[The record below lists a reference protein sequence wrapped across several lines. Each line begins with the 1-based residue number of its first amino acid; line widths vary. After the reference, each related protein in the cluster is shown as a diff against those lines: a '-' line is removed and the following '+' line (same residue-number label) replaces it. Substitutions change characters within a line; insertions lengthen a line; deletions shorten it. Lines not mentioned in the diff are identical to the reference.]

1 MVSSG
6 TLERVLP
13 NDKYV
18 VRAQAMSLE
27 ILCFGEKPKHMD
39 QSESFFGIGSL
50 AVTDGVEFLK

>member
-39 QSESFFGIGSL
+39 QSESFFGIGSST
-50 AVTDGVEFLK
+50 VTDGAEYLK